1 MKLRD
6 TEFFQ
11 QITAVVAGLILVVAS
26 VASVAFVS
34 IPVVLAG
41 PPGESAHA
49 GAPKPDWHPT

>member
-26 VASVAFVS
+26 VAFVS

-41 PPGESAHA
+41 HPGESVQT
-49 GAPKPDWHPT
+49 GPPKPDWHPT